1 MAELLGQHL
10 SEVPDKNSDHEKT
23 GNIPG
28 EHRRSRNRGA
38 QCSLEEHGTVISRG
52 LRTPLNVEAKH
63 IPQSLLAH
71 SQLRDFLSPRGPM
84 FSLASHSKHRL
95 DGILEKMVRGT
106 HYTVSRLSR
115 IHISLK
121 IQISHR

>member
-1 MAELLGQHL
+1 M
-10 SEVPDKNSDHEKT
+10 
-23 GNIPG
+23 
-28 EHRRSRNRGA
+28 
-38 QCSLEEHGTVISRG
+38 ISRG

-71 SQLRDFLSPRGPM
+71 SQFQDFLSPRGPM
-84 FSLASHSKHRL
+84 FSSASQA
-95 DGILEKMVRGT
+95 GILEKMVRGT